1 MSSNDRILSVARA
14 GREAVMWEMKNDP
27 SVFMLGEDVYAF
39 GGVFGTADG
48 LGEMFGPERILDT
61 PISET
66 GFIGL
71 ATGAATAG
79 MRPIVELAFIDFI
92 GVCFNAIVNLAAK
105 HYYLSNGQMKV
116 PMVLM
121 LGAGGGYNNGAQHS
135 QNLLA
140 TLAHMPGMIIATP
153 SNAYDAKGLMH
164 ASIRSDNFVVYIAQK
179 KTAGIGLL
187 GSPIKTSMAAVPDE
201 PYTIEFGKA
210 NIVQEGSD
218 ITFVGVGW
226 TVHQCLDAAAQLQE
240 EDGVSV
246 EVIDP
251 RTIVPLDRD
260 AIFESV
266 KKTGRLL
273 VADED
278 YQSYG
283 FTAEVLASIAER
295 DPTVM
300 KVPPVRVANPDVNIP
315 YSRPMEQRILP
326 TSSRIVAAAREMLS
340 A

>member
-1 MSSNDRILSVARA
+1 MSSERILTVARA

-27 SVFMLGEDVYAF
+27 SVFMLGEDVFTF

-71 ATGAATAG
+71 ATGAAMAG

-92 GVCFNAIVNLAAK
+92 GVCFNAIANLAAK
-105 HYYLSNGQMKV
+105 HQYLSNGQVKI

-135 QNLLA
+135 QYLLS
-140 TLAHMPGMIIATP
+140 TLAHMPGMIIVAP

-164 ASIRSDNFVVYIAQK
+164 SAIRSDDFVVYAGQK
-179 KTAGIGLL
+179 KVAGIGLL

-201 PYTIEFGKA
+201 PYTIPFGEA
-210 NIVQEGSD
+210 RVVQEGTD
-218 ITFVGVGW
+218 ITFVGVSW
-226 TVHQCLDAAAQLQE
+226 TVHQCIQAAERLQKQY
-240 EDGVSV
+240 GLSV
-246 EVIDP
+246 EIIDP
-251 RTIVPLDRD
+251 RTIVPLDRE
-260 AIFESV
+260 AIFKSV
-266 KKTGRLL
+266 SKTGRLL

-278 YQSYG
+278 YQDFG
-283 FTAEVLASIAER
+283 FTGEVIAGVVER
-295 DPTVM
+295 DPTIL
-300 KVPPVRVANPDVNIP
+300 KSPPVRVANPNVNIP
-315 YSRPMEQRILP
+315 FSRPMEQRVLP
-326 TSSRIVAAAREMLS
+326 TADRIFDATVALLNL
-340 A
+340 

>member
-1 MSSNDRILSVARA
+1 MSNERILTVARA
-14 GREAVMWEMKNDP
+14 GREAVMWEMQNDP

-71 ATGAATAG
+71 ATGAASAG

-92 GVCFNAIVNLAAK
+92 GVCFNAIANLAAK
-105 HYYLSNGQMKV
+105 HHYLSNGQMKI

-140 TLAHMPGMIIATP
+140 TLAHMPGMVIATP

-164 ASIRSDNFVVYIAQK
+164 AAIRSDDFVVYVGQK
-179 KTAGIGLL
+179 RTAGIGLL

-201 PYTIEFGKA
+201 PYEIPFGEA
-210 NIVQEGSD
+210 RIVREGTD

-226 TVHQCLDAAAQLQE
+226 TVHQCLEAADILE
-240 EDGVSV
+240 SEDGVSV
-246 EVIDP
+246 EIIDP
-251 RTIVPLDRD
+251 RTIVPLDRE
-260 AIFESV
+260 AFLTSV
-266 KKTGRLL
+266 RKTGRLL

-283 FTAEVLASIAER
+283 FTAEVITSVVER
-295 DPTVM
+295 DPSALQAA
-300 KVPPVRVANPDVNIP
+300 PVRVANPDTNIP
-315 YSRPMEQRILP
+315 FSRPMEQRILP
-326 TSSRIVAAAREMLS
+326 TSKRIVEAARAMLQQ
-340 A
+340 